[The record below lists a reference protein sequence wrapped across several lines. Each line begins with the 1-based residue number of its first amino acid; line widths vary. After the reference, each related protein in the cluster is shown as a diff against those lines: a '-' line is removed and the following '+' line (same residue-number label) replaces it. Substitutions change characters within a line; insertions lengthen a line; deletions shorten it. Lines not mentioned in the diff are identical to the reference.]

1 MIQHN
6 KLKQQ
11 NTVNY
16 KLDIENLDSS
26 PVILEDD
33 RDLEELMNM
42 SMVTDRQNNLM
53 LQSIASSVVSS
64 CVSEMSSKVP
74 RKKEIDLNMRPMSA
88 ISAVSSLNQRTD
100 FNREELKELGHFTS

>member
-42 SMVTDRQNNLM
+42 SMVTDR
-53 LQSIASSVVSS
+53 
-64 CVSEMSSKVP
+64 
-74 RKKEIDLNMRPMSA
+74 
-88 ISAVSSLNQRTD
+88 
-100 FNREELKELGHFTS
+100 